1 LQNGQKK
8 DNFTTRKFIGMS
20 YMNLLEKKMRY
31 LNAFSSL
38 NAVRNMLLQK
48 SNHKIDSTD
57 REIIKDAIEIAIDK
71 TEESL
76 SKALLYGFYNTDNTI
91 RASALDLAKVINE
104 AISREAVTKTDM
116 QHIRQLM
123 TGDADFSGDNSAL
136 ISKIDRLM
144 TLLNKAKRANTT
156 VASNLLIKNLKA

>member
-1 LQNGQKK
+1 
-8 DNFTTRKFIGMS
+8 MS

-38 NAVRNMLLQK
+38 NALRNTLLQG
-48 SNHKIDSTD
+48 NGQVIDTTD

-76 SKALLYGFYNTDNTI
+76 SKALLYGFYNADNTI

-104 AISREAVTKTDM
+104 AIIRGAITKEDM
-116 QHIRQLM
+116 QHVRHILSNEIVM
-123 TGDADFSGDNSAL
+123 TEDSSSLVN
-136 ISKIDRLM
+136 KIDRIM
-144 TLLNKAKRANTT
+144 TLLNKAKRANTS
-156 VASNLLIKNLKA
+156 VASTLLIKNHKA